1 MVLGKAAKDVIEQP
15 SFRSFKSQTLA
26 RRELDLEWSNAIKEK
41 FKAGADLKQLTSLEK
56 ERKRLQKLDLLKK
69 SGGPFTNAEQVLEYL
84 YDMSI
89 PEKIKQQRM
98 KSEIQ
103 FARDSSTTLPKVDP
117 LFKVQVVIPNKKRRD
132 KNSAEFGEALVAFL
146 GKKAERVAM
155 DYSAFQTS
163 LDKVI
168 Q

>member
-1 MVLGKAAKDVIEQP
+1 
-15 SFRSFKSQTLA
+15 
-26 RRELDLEWSNAIKEK
+26 
-41 FKAGADLKQLTSLEK
+41 
-56 ERKRLQKLDLLKK
+56 
-69 SGGPFTNAEQVLEYL
+69 
-84 YDMSI
+84 
-89 PEKIKQQRM
+89 M